1 MIHKYPIKEESTYII
16 IFHLHWETG
25 ENDVILQTIRNAKSS
40 QSTYSSYMPTTCIS
54 QTEIELIISKRLI
67 IPSDIFI
74 DKKYLYEDLLNAVA
88 MLILTPHHSPLE
100 KLRTER
106 ISVQT

>member
-40 QSTYSSYMPTTCIS
+40 QSTYSSYKPTTCIS
-54 QTEIELIISKRLI
+54 QTEFELIISKRLI

-74 DKKYLYEDLLNAVA
+74 DRKYLYQDLLNAVA
-88 MLILTPHHSPLE
+88 MLILTPIIPL
-100 KLRTER
+100 
-106 ISVQT
+106 